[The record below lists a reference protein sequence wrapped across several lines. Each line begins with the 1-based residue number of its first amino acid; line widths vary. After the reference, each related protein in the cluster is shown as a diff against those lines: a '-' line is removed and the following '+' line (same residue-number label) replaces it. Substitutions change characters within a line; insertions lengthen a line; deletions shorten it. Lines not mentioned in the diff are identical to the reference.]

1 MLPSD
6 WIQQI
11 RSSYP
16 KRCGSQGWGHMETS
30 VPRLVKS
37 GKSFEEILAGVKRYA
52 VFTDATHQTGSVWV
66 MQASKFFGPGKYWQE
81 DYDLP
86 SDGSVDLSL
95 DQIADKLGLKR
106 TEGELDESFSVRVG
120 IAQTKLIYAEGSK

>member
-1 MLPSD
+1 M
-6 WIQQI
+6 
-11 RSSYP
+11 
-16 KRCGSQGWGHMETS
+16 
-30 VPRLVKS
+30 
-37 GKSFEEILAGVKRYA
+37 F
-52 VFTDATHQTGSVWV
+52 V
-66 MQASKFFGPGKYWQE
+66 MQARTFFGPGEWWLE

-120 IAQTKLIYAEGSK
+120 IAQTKLIYAERLK

>member
-6 WIQQI
+6 WLKQI
-11 RSSYP
+11 KASYP
-16 KRCGSQGWGHMETS
+16 KRCGGHGWGHVRKRIPE
-30 VPRLVKS
+30 LVKS
-37 GKSFEEILAGVKRYA
+37 GESFEDILAGVKRYA
-52 VFTDATHQTGSVWV
+52 ALMDATRTTGSMFV
-66 MQASKFFGPGKYWQE
+66 MQARTFFGPGEWWLE

-120 IAQTKLIYAEGSK
+120 IAQTKLIYAEGLK